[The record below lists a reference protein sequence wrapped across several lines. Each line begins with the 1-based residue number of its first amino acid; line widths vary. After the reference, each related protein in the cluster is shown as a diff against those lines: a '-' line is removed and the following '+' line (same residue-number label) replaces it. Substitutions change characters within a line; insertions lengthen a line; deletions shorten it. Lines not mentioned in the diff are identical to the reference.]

1 MAHKTISVICL
12 DGKLIHRTRKKAKEL
27 VAKDSHH
34 WQGDFTLIEL
44 KPTHPDY
51 ARLLLDRQLSARVP
65 ADIPVVYIPAT
76 MPALNV
82 PNTRFEQ
89 PSSAIWRQCHW
100 EYGPFLPV
108 EIRETRLE

>member
-1 MAHKTISVICL
+1 MLCF
-12 DGKLIHRTRKKAKEL
+12 DGKIIHKTRKKAQQL
-27 VAKDSHH
+27 CARGSHR
-34 WQGDFTLIEL
+34 WDGEFNLIEL
-44 KPTHPDY
+44 KPNSSRPDY

-65 ADIPVVYIPAT
+65 AYIPVVYIPAT